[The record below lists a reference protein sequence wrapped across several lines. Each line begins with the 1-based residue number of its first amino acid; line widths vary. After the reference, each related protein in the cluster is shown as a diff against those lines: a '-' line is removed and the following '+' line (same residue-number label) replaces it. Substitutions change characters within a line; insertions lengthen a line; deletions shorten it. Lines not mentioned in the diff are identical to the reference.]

1 MEPDRAIPHA
11 AASPSSQR
19 LARIALATGVV
30 AVGLWILFDFLPAL
44 VWAAVLAIALWP
56 LYRHLLRQLPEHS
69 DRVLGPLLATI
80 GIGIVFIAPLV
91 LLGVALA
98 QESHVMDSSPRRATT
113 AFPCPNGSG
122 SCLPGWP
129 DDCPMVAHQ
138 SERPGHGQELIGRV
152 DLHTLTKSAREFGGE
167 VVHRLAIFLFTLLT
181 LFFCSVTAVR

>member
-1 MEPDRAIPHA
+1 MEPDRATPHA

-98 QESHVMDSSPRRATT
+98 QESHFVIGFVAEARHHGIPVPEWIGSCTWLARRL
-113 AFPCPNGSG
+113 PNGG
-122 SCLPGWP
+122 AP
-129 DDCPMVAHQ
+129 
-138 SERPGHGQELIGRV
+138 I
-152 DLHTLTKSAREFGGE
+152 
-167 VVHRLAIFLFTLLT
+167 
-181 LFFCSVTAVR
+181 